1 MELCPRARLYR
12 VPKLHREARR
22 RDQRPTMTFLHI
34 KAPLVVNP
42 YGQFAWIWLYAWV
55 THITQGSGVTFIFLE
70 GGISGLLLQSQ
81 KGASGFGKG
90 VPAFFVSFVFQDRA
104 LCVAWLSV

>member
-1 MELCPRARLYR
+1 M
-12 VPKLHREARR
+12 
-22 RDQRPTMTFLHI
+22 
-34 KAPLVVNP
+34 VNP